1 MKIFLTGASGLVGG
15 NVAQPAAAHGHEVIE
30 ASLISAFR
38 AAAPDAIVNCA
49 AISDPLNREEHE
61 ETRSEV

>member
-15 NVAQPAAAHGHEVIE
+15 NVAQLAAAHGHEVIE
-30 ASLISAFR
+30 ASLVSAFR

-49 AISDPLNREEHE
+49 AISIH
-61 ETRSEV
+61 